1 MNLSKLFI
9 IVLLATLLLFGGQTE
24 AGHLKKFGK
33 KLEKMGQN
41 VFHAV
46 QKVVPVL
53 QEIQDLRNG
62 EKKPPGQ

>member
-9 IVLLATLLLFGGQTE
+9 VILLGTLLLFGGQTE

-33 KLEKMGQN
+33 KLEKIGKN

-46 QKVVPVL
+46 EKVVPVL
-53 QEIQDLRNG
+53 QGVQDIRDG
-62 EKKPPGQ
+62 KKG